1 MARNR
6 TPVMAFEGGPLHG
19 RRIDKRAGGRWQT
32 YVEPRL
38 DPDGLPIPV
47 RTDEGANRVV
57 RRMNGDPVTFYRLD
71 DAPPWREAGR
81 FGRTYVFCTLL
92 EERARRAARA
102 ADAAAAAAAAAVSS
116 PAAAPAFIA
125 PTV

>member
-1 MARNR
+1 
-6 TPVMAFEGGPLHG
+6 MAFEGGPLHG
-19 RRIDKRAGGRWQT
+19 RRIDKRSGGRWQT

-38 DPDGLPIPV
+38 DGDGLPIPV
-47 RTDEGANRVV
+47 RTDEGQARVV
-57 RRMNGDPVTFYRLD
+57 RRLDGDPVTFYRLD
-71 DAPPWREAGR
+71 PDQWREGGR